1 MVRLLF
7 DQMIDADAVG
17 EVRLMGFDVVRVADF
32 GMSKANDDEI
42 LSFAITLW

>member
-7 DQMIDADAVG
+7 DQMIDADTAG

-32 GMSKANDDEI
+32 GMSTANDDEI
-42 LSFAITLW
+42 LSLAITLW